1 MLLLM
6 FGFSLGNKQDVNG
19 AMDTSEICDC
29 LKLDALA
36 NTHQSLCRIVS
47 PTKFY

>member
-1 MLLLM
+1 M